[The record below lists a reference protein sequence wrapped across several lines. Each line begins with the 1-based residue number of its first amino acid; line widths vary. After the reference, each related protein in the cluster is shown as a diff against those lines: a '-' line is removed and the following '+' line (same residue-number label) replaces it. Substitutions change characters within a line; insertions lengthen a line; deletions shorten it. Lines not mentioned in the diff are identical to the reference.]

1 MIRIDT
7 EVAERIII
15 ALIFLTISLT
25 FILKPEEEVKEEFVI
40 NEDSFNIFPL
50 MAWKSTHEKWDG
62 KEGDIVKIKYRVTT
76 SNTKLWI
83 YDTETDKLVH
93 EQSIIRDPW
102 PDGRHRDFTYVWKL
116 YKTERSQYIPSG
128 EYEIRI
134 GGLYEGGFG
143 QLKTKIKI

>member
-7 EVAERIII
+7 EVAEKIITV
-15 ALIFLTISLT
+15 LIFLTISLT

-50 MAWKSTHEKWDG
+50 MAWKDTHKKWDG

-83 YDTETDKLVH
+83 YNTNTGKLVH
-93 EQSIIRDPW
+93 EQPLIRDPW

-116 YKTERSQYIPSG
+116 YKTERTRFIPAG
-128 EYEIRI
+128 KYEIVV
-134 GGLYEGGFG
+134 GGLHEGGFG
-143 QLKTKIKI
+143 QLKTTIKI

>member
-1 MIRIDT
+1 M
-7 EVAERIII
+7 ERIII

-25 FILKPEEEVKEEFVI
+25 FILKPEEKVKEEFVI

-83 YDTETDKLVH
+83 YNTETGKLVH
-93 EQSIIRDPW
+93 EQQLIRDPW

-116 YKTERSQYIPSG
+116 YKTERTQYIPSG
-128 EYEIRI
+128 EYEIRV
-134 GGLYEGGFG
+134 GGFHEGGFG
-143 QLKTKIKI
+143 QLKTTIKI

>member
-25 FILKPEEEVKEEFVI
+25 FIFKPEEKVKKEFVI

-83 YDTETDKLVH
+83 YDTETGKLVH

-143 QLKTKIKI
+143 NLKTTIKI

>member
-1 MIRIDT
+1 MIKIDSDFL
-7 EVAERIII
+7 ERVFIV
-15 ALIFLTISLT
+15 LIFIVLSLAYL
-25 FILKPEEEVKEEFVI
+25 IKPEEVVKEEFTI

-62 KEGDIVKIKYRVTT
+62 KEGDIVKIKYRVTR

-83 YDTETDKLVH
+83 YDTKTTELVH

-116 YKTERSQYIPSG
+116 YKTERRQHISPG
-128 EYEIRI
+128 EYEIVV
-134 GGLYEGGFG
+134 GGLHEGGFG
-143 QLKTKIKI
+143 QLKTTIKI

>member
-1 MIRIDT
+1 MIKIDT
-7 EVAERIII
+7 EVVERIII

-25 FILKPEEEVKEEFVI
+25 FILKPEEKVKEEFVI

-83 YDTETDKLVH
+83 YDTETGKLVH

-116 YKTERSQYIPSG
+116 YKTERSQHIPPG
-128 EYEIRI
+128 NYEIRI
-134 GGLYEGGFG
+134 GNLYGAGFG
-143 QLKTKIKI
+143 NLSTTITI